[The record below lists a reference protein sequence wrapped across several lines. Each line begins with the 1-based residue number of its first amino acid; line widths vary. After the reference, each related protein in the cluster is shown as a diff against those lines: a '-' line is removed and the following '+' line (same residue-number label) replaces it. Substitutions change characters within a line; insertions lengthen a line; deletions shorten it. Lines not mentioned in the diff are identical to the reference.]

1 VLRVRRAD
9 APDGLRAEGARRDG
23 LLLPVRQV
31 WAQND
36 EDHPPSQEVSARQ
49 SEWRMDDHDEV
60 EHLRQEVRRLKRQ
73 IYFLEH
79 EKEDLRRRSVRPDGS
94 GNVWRFRFRLH
105 GPMAAMF
112 AQQFITLVDDLA
124 GYRIGD
130 ALHVAIA
137 RPVDAPLLLHPAAST
152 VGERVAE

>member
-1 VLRVRRAD
+1 MRKMNRRPAPLVLIV
-9 APDGLRAEGARRDG
+9 
-23 LLLPVRQV
+23 
-31 WAQND
+31 
-36 EDHPPSQEVSARQ
+36 
-49 SEWRMDDHDEV
+49 DDHADTREMYAMYLAANGFRYV
-60 EHLRQEVRRLKRQ
+60 MAG
-73 IYFLEH
+73 
-79 EKEDLRRRSVRPDGS
+79 DGATAIRVAL
-94 GNVWRFRFRLH
+94 GAQP
-105 GPMAAMF
+105 PMAAMF